1 MPPAPGRQ
9 VPALPGNILHWPQLF
24 QPALWFEPFQHYVLC
39 VEWGARLS
47 ALQCSGILPPEGRWL
62 VTSVPSWSGVVWI
75 LFSFVFSGFEGT
87 LWLLEIE
94 NVILVLTIIGTI
106 TWQMQ

>member
-1 MPPAPGRQ
+1 M
-9 VPALPGNILHWPQLF
+9 
-24 QPALWFEPFQHYVLC
+24 
-39 VEWGARLS
+39 
-47 ALQCSGILPPEGRWL
+47 
-62 VTSVPSWSGVVWI
+62 
-75 LFSFVFSGFEGT
+75 FSFVFSGFEGT